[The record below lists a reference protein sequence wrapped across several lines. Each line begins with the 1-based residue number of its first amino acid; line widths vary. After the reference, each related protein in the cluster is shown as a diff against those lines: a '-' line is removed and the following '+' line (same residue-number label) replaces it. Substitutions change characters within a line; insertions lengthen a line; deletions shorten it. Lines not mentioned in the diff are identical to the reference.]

1 MTFFD
6 VENIL
11 FAREGI
17 MILME
22 DEKIIEYAK
31 DFYNIKFQI
40 IPCSDGIHIQWF
52 VSSLAKQRKTLGY
65 IPCKK

>member
-22 DEKIIEYAK
+22 DEKITEYAK
-31 DFYNIKFQI
+31 DFCGIKFQI
-40 IPCSDGIHIQWF
+40 IPCSDGIHI
-52 VSSLAKQRKTLGY
+52 
-65 IPCKK
+65 